1 MLLVKQK
8 SSFHLDLPQS
18 MNSTQQNPAQNSPD
32 PEAIHVSANWETGQ
46 LSGKTFTSSF
56 RIGRDPACDIHIT
69 DPVVSR
75 QHAEVVLLAGK
86 WWIQDSNSANGIFIN
101 GKAVARCE
109 IKTKLDV
116 RLGRDGPLLSLSID
130 QPILESSKTEPNAL
144 TEAHYQKHYFSDQD
158 DGDAG
163 EHTIMVRRAFAK
175 VQKKQKRTY
184 GVIIGLVVC
193 LFLIAG
199 SVAVYNHLQ
208 IVKQQK
214 LAEEIFYTMK
224 GLEIKFASVLE
235 QARESEDSRTI
246 AKVEQYKQQAKTLEN
261 SYTEFVD
268 TLGVYNSISPEEQAI
283 LQTARAFG
291 ECELLVPPDFTK
303 EVMRYIKKWQSSK
316 RFVNALQRA
325 ASKGYITP
333 IARTMIYYSLPPQ
346 FFYLAMQ
353 ESNFNTEALGPKT
366 RWGIAKGMW
375 QFIPET
381 GSRYG
386 LQTGP
391 LYKERKVDPQ
401 DDRHNF
407 AKSTIAAAKYLRKIY
422 DTDAQASGLLVMASY
437 NWGENRVIRMV
448 RAMPNNPQE
457 RNFWKF
463 FKQYK
468 NKMPKQTYDYVFY
481 IFSAAVIGEN
491 PHLFGFNFDNPL
503 LVAGR

>member
-1 MLLVKQK
+1 MTPGQSNIHQDISTPTIWASATW
-8 SSFHLDLPQS
+8 SSGQFGLQAFT
-18 MNSTQQNPAQNSPD
+18 NSFS
-32 PEAIHVSANWETGQ
+32 
-46 LSGKTFTSSF
+46 
-56 RIGRDPACDIHIT
+56 IGRDPACDIHIP

-75 QHAEVVLLAGK
+75 QHAEVIFRDGK
-86 WWIQDSNSANGIFIN
+86 WWIQDCNSANGISVN
-101 GKAVARCE
+101 GKPIDRCL
-109 IKTKLDV
+109 IKNTLEAT
-116 RLGRDGPLLSLSID
+116 LGRDGPLLNLKVE
-130 QPILESSKTEPNAL
+130 QPVTQTKATEADPLA
-144 TEAHYQKHYFSDQD
+144 EAHYQKHYFSDQD

-184 GVIIGLVVC
+184 GAIIGLVVC

-199 SVAVYNHLQ
+199 SVAVYKHLQ
-208 IVKQQK
+208 VIKQRK

-224 GLEIKFASVLE
+224 GLEVKFADILQ
-235 QARESEDSRTI
+235 QARESEDTNAI
-246 AKVEQYKQQAKTLEN
+246 ARVEQYKQQAKALEN
-261 SYTEFVD
+261 SYSEFVD
-268 TLGVYNSISPEEQAI
+268 TLGVYNSISPEEQAV

-303 EVMRYIKKWQSSK
+303 EVMRYIKKWQSTK
-316 RFVNALQRA
+316 RFVKALKRA
-325 ASKGYITP
+325 DSNGYISP

-353 ESNFNTEALGPKT
+353 ESNFNTKALGPKT

-391 LYKERKVDPQ
+391 LYKERIVDPK

-448 RAMPNNPQE
+448 RAMPNNPQD

-468 NKMPKQTYDYVFY
+468 KKMPKQTYDYVFY

-503 LVAGR
+503 LVAEK